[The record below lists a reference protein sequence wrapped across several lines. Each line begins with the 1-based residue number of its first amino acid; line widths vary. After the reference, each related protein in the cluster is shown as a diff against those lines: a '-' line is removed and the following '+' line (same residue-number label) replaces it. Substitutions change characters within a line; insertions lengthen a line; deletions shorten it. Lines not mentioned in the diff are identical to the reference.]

1 MTVFAAINDF
11 VSDFMERH
19 GQNEAT
25 RTEAHDRVREL
36 EAIVTKT
43 VAFCKDLGMT
53 DDQPVTIALIAS
65 ETRRDDEAERYLI
78 EELIKEEMK

>member
-1 MTVFAAINDF
+1 MTVWIAANE
-11 VSDFMERH
+11 FMQDRQDRH
-19 GQNEAT
+19 GANDAT
-25 RTEAHDRVREL
+25 RQEGWGRVRAL

-53 DDQPVTIALIAS
+53 DDQPLTIALIAS
-65 ETRRDDEAERYLI
+65 ETRRDEEAERYLI